1 MINTLLILVGGIML
15 LVKGADYLVE
25 GASSLAKRFGV
36 PSLVIGLTVV
46 AFGTSAPEFVVNMIA
61 AVRGNAAIALGNI
74 NGSNIVNILLA
85 IGLAALI
92 TRIPVRSRTVLKEIP
107 FMLLAGISLLIV
119 VSDVFL
125 IGAEHA
131 SIDRIE
137 GLMLLGFFGVFL
149 YYLFLSA
156 RDNMA
161 LAKVESH
168 ERSVGVSTLFT
179 VMGLAGLIIGA
190 KLTVDSGVS
199 IASALGVSEG
209 LIGLTFVAIGTS
221 LPEIVASI
229 SAARKGEM
237 DLAVGGII
245 GSNIFNI
252 FLVIGATAAISPV
265 ELQVGASEVED
276 AGIALIAMLL
286 LFGAI
291 LLNRWRSGPSDTQSI
306 SRLEGVVFVT
316 IYVVYL
322 IFTLIRG

>member
-1 MINTLLILVGGIML
+1 ML

-25 GASSLAKRFGV
+25 GSSSLAKRFGV
-36 PSLVIGLTVV
+36 PTLVIGLTVV
-46 AFGTSAPEFVVNMIA
+46 AFGTSAPEFVVNLIA
-61 AVRGNAAIALGNI
+61 AARGSAGIALGNI

-85 IGLAALI
+85 TGLAALI

-107 FMLLAGISLLIV
+107 FMLLAGLSLLV
-119 VSDVFL
+119 VISDGFL
-125 IGAEHA
+125 LGAGEA
-131 SIDRIE
+131 SINRIE

-161 LAKVESH
+161 LAKVESQD
-168 ERSVGVSTLFT
+168 RSVVLSALFT
-179 VMGLAGLIIGA
+179 IMGLAGLIIGA
-190 KLTVDSGVS
+190 KLTVDSGVT
-199 IASALGVSEG
+199 IAGALGVSEG

-221 LPEIVASI
+221 LPEIVASL
-229 SAARKGEM
+229 SAAKKGEM

-265 ELQVGASEVED
+265 ELRVGSSEIQD

-291 LLNRWRSGPSDTQSI
+291 LLNRWRKGPSDTQSI
-306 SRLEGVVFVT
+306 SKLEGVIFVS
-316 IYVVYL
+316 VYIAYF
-322 IFTLIRG
+322 IFTLVRG